1 VSFRRFLKA
10 RTRIQQEE
18 DVHDKSEQRQVLR
31 LNPLS
36 DKLFA
41 VAALSQDGSSTD
53 IDWAYTRE
61 EADAKRLSYLT
72 IAATLKFP
80 GTYQGILSSLL
91 NWLETANGRRM
102 DGVAATNLETVLDVT
117 FEIERLVAEAGLRW
131 EKTISRADVH
141 QIAARLISD
150 NVAVGSKNV
159 SVETIARASLA
170 YATISNDVLQE
181 GVEPFVAARVQSGQF
196 DIRSAH
202 LLQRF
207 YEAVRDT
214 ADARYGD
221 PELASEEGYGIVGEF
236 VRETSYIERLDPDL
250 LAKAAEKSVAWRAYK
265 AGLTE
270 ERELALPAA

>member
-1 VSFRRFLKA
+1 
-10 RTRIQQEE
+10 
-18 DVHDKSEQRQVLR
+18 
-31 LNPLS
+31 
-36 DKLFA
+36 
-41 VAALSQDGSSTD
+41 
-53 IDWAYTRE
+53 
-61 EADAKRLSYLT
+61 
-72 IAATLKFP
+72 
-80 GTYQGILSSLL
+80 
-91 NWLETANGRRM
+91 M

-117 FEIERLVAEAGLRW
+117 FEIERLVAEAGLKW
-131 EKTISRADVH
+131 EKTISRVDVH